1 MAVTALQR
9 QSEDEI
15 IRQAYQ
21 RRKDEIY
28 FNNLNIQR
36 AEQAERKNEFLQE
49 EIEQL
54 RQQMAVTALQRQSED
69 EIYLNNLNV
78 QRAEQAERKVEFL
91 QEENEQLRQ
100 QLAAFQSK
108 PK

>member
-1 MAVTALQR
+1 MVVGNNSREINNKEIIENACDEEEIFMAVTALQR
-9 QSEDEI
+9 QSEDKI
-15 IRQAYQ
+15 MRQAYQ

-28 FNNLNIQR
+28 F
-36 AEQAERKNEFLQE
+36 
-49 EIEQL
+49 
-54 RQQMAVTALQRQSED
+54 
-69 EIYLNNLNV
+69 NNLNV